1 MTVEVNGIIIALL
14 ELSIFFGTTVLVKK
28 KTEVFK
34 HVDNFSYYW
43 LSFTVLTGIWEACF
57 ILNYHSINGLS
68 QNLITNSEHAWT
80 NKYTLNYVLPWKLAD
95 IFYAEYGAW
104 ADREYMISSTYWSRL
119 IEGSHA
125 GLCGLFSFLGLLY
138 RLEHINRRY
147 LICIVLA
154 MGTQL
159 MNSILYMGEYFLQV
173 TDKDNVNY
181 ASDDFPTGIMLEKR
195 AFMYVNIFW
204 TLMPCVVLYKT
215 ILNKKPNLTDIDGVY
230 NAHLISAEV
239 TNV

>member
-1 MTVEVNGIIIALL
+1 MSLEVNGIIIALL
-14 ELSIFFGTTVLVKK
+14 ELSLFAGIAYPSRKYIVS
-28 KTEVFK
+28 FK
-34 HVDNFSYYW
+34 NIDIISYYW
-43 LSFTVLTGIWEACF
+43 LSFTILTGIWEACF
-57 ILNYHSINGLS
+57 ISNYHNINGLS
-68 QNLITNSEHAWT
+68 QNLITNHEHSWT
-80 NKYTLNYVLPWKLAD
+80 NKYTLDYVLPWKLAD

-104 ADREYMISSTYWSRL
+104 ADREYMINSNYWSRL

-125 GLCGLFSFLGLLY
+125 GLCGLFAFLGMLC

-173 TDKDNVNY
+173 TDKNNVNY
-181 ASDDFPTGIMLEKR
+181 ATEDFPTGIMLEKR

-204 TLMPCVVLYKT
+204 TLMPSIVLYKT
-215 ILNKKPNLTDIDGVY
+215 IVDKKNNITDMDNVY
-230 NAHLISAEV
+230 HAHVSNAQI

>member
-1 MTVEVNGIIIALL
+1 MNIQVNGVIIAFL
-14 ELSIFFGTTVLVKK
+14 ELSIFFGTTVLVKR

-43 LSFTVLTGIWEACF
+43 LSFTVLTGIWEVCF
-57 ILNYHSINGLS
+57 IINYHNINNLS
-68 QNLITNSEHAWT
+68 QNLITNHQHSWT
-80 NKYTLNYVLPWKLAD
+80 NKYKLNYVLPWKLAN

-104 ADREYMISSTYWSRL
+104 ADREYMTSSNYWSRL

-125 GLCGLFSFLGLLY
+125 GLCGLFSLLGMLCK
-138 RLEHINRRY
+138 LEHINRTY
-147 LICIVLA
+147 LIFIVLA

-159 MNSILYMGEYFLQV
+159 MNSILYIGEYFLQV
-173 TDKDNVNY
+173 NDVNNINY
-181 ASDDFPTGIMLEKR
+181 NSDEFPTGIILQKR

-204 TLMPCVVLYKT
+204 TLMPSIVLYKN
-215 ILNKKPNLTDIDGVY
+215 IVNKKYETEIERIYDTRIRIPHI
-230 NAHLISAEV
+230 